1 MTILISD
8 NSPRISYTATA
19 GQTVFT
25 VPFEFFDNS
34 DLNVFIN
41 DVLKTITTNY
51 TVAGGSGSTGTVTL
65 VTGATLG
72 DVIVITRDVTLERVT
87 DFPTSGPFQVASLNV
102 ELDKLVA
109 MIADLQDL
117 ANRGL
122 RLSDSDVT
130 ERLTLAS
137 TNERKGTVL
146 AFNATTGAV
155 EVGPT
160 IADTNTVVQIKADI
174 ATVAGISANVTT
186 VAGISSDVTTVAGV
200 SSNVTTVAG
209 QTTNMQN
216 ITDNLTDIQNAPTN
230 ATNAATSASNA
241 ASSET
246 AAASSASSA
255 ATSETNAGTSATNA
269 ATSASSAS
277 SSASTATTKASEAST
292 SAANAATS
300 ETNAATSETN
310 AENSAVNAFSR
321 AGSAFSSASSA
332 FSSASSAASSRAA
345 AEAAR
350 DSALAAFDNFDD
362 KYLGEKASDPTV
374 DNDGDPL
381 AAGALYF
388 NTTDDAMK
396 VYNGTSWVESYVDG
410 TSFVA
415 KAGDTMTGDL
425 VVNASIQSGPLT
437 VTAGAFGY
445 NGINIRDD
453 SGSTT
458 SSLMHVNGGFYISA
472 DQSLDNI
479 QILSTAFNF
488 RHPTKFVFEN
498 DVEIEGDL
506 SFRDNDKAIFGAGSD
521 LEIYHD
527 GSNSYIDEAGDGV
540 LFVKSSNGIY
550 FNGKTTDE
558 PLARFIENGAVT
570 LYHDNSAKISTTA
583 SGINV
588 TGNVV
593 SEVAINA
600 QTGTTYTTVLS
611 DQSKLV
617 TLNNASAI
625 ALTIP
630 ANSSVAYP
638 VGTQIDLS
646 QFGAGQVTVAGA
658 GGVTVNSASGLKLR
672 AQYSSASCVKVATD
686 TWLLVGDL
694 EA

>member
-41 DVLKTITTNY
+41 DVLKTITTDY
-51 TVAGGSGSTGTVTL
+51 TVTGGDGSTGTVTL
-65 VTGATLG
+65 VTGATVG
-72 DVIVITRDVTLERVT
+72 DSIVITRKVTLERVT
-87 DFPTSGPFQVASLNV
+87 DFPTSGPFQVASLNI

-109 MIADLQDL
+109 MVADLQDL

-122 RLSDSDVT
+122 RLSDSDIT

-160 IADTNTVVQIKADI
+160 IADTNTVAQIKADI
-174 ATVAGISANVTT
+174 STVAGISANVTT
-186 VAGISSDVTTVAGV
+186 VAGISGNVTTVAGI
-200 SSNVTTVAG
+200 SSDVTTVAG

-216 ITDNLTDIQNAPTN
+216 ITDNLTDIQNASTN

-255 ATSETNAGTSATNA
+255 ATSEANAATSETNA
-269 ATSASSAS
+269 ATSASSAA
-277 SSASTATTKASEAST
+277 SSASTATTKASEAAT
-292 SAANAATS
+292 SATNAATS
-300 ETNAATSETN
+300 ETNAATSATNAATSETN
-310 AENSAVNAFSR
+310 AGNSAAS
-321 AGSAFSSASSA
+321 ALASEGSASA
-332 FSSASSAASSRAA
+332 SASSAAVAQTA

-362 KYLGEKASDPTV
+362 KYLGEKASDPTL
-374 DNDGDPL
+374 DNDGDAL
-381 AAGALYF
+381 VAGALYF
-388 NTTDDAMK
+388 NTTDDVMK
-396 VYNGTSWVESYVDG
+396 VYTGSAWVAAYVSGDG
-410 TSFVA
+410 FASLTGATF
-415 KAGDTMTGDL
+415 TGDVTVPNLITGGL
-425 VVNASIQSGPLT
+425 VSQ
-437 VTAGAFGY
+437 
-445 NGINIRDD
+445 
-453 SGSTT
+453 
-458 SSLMHVNGGFYISA
+458 
-472 DQSLDNI
+472 
-479 QILSTAFNF
+479 
-488 RHPTKFVFEN
+488 
-498 DVEIEGDL
+498 
-506 SFRDNDKAIFGAGSD
+506 
-521 LEIYHD
+521 
-527 GSNSYIDEAGDGV
+527 
-540 LFVKSSNGIY
+540 
-550 FNGKTTDE
+550 
-558 PLARFIENGAVT
+558 
-570 LYHDNSAKISTTA
+570 
-583 SGINV
+583 
-588 TGNVV
+588 V
-593 SEVAINA
+593 SINA

-611 DQSKLV
+611 DQSKLI

-658 GGVTVNSASGLKLR
+658 GGVTVNSASGLKLKS
-672 AQYSSASCVKVATD
+672 QYSSASCVKVDTD